1 MYYHE
6 MGGREG
12 VMGPLEAQIRAR
24 HLAAKERLWPAK
36 QGADAPARSPE
47 DVVAALSALRH
58 EFMHLHILLQA
69 KGILEQADIA
79 SPFRLTCAVIRAEV
93 ARFYRIPL
101 AEIDAKRRLEA
112 TIRPRQVAMYLCKT
126 LTSRSL
132 PHIGILFGR
141 DHATI
146 LHAVRKIERLRK
158 DDIQLAAELG
168 ELERRIVALAG

>member
-1 MYYHE
+1 
-6 MGGREG
+6 
-12 VMGPLEAQIRAR
+12 MGPLEAQIRAR

-36 QGADAPARSPE
+36 PSTEPPARSPE
-47 DVVAALSALRH
+47 DVVADLCALRR
-58 EFMHLHILLQA
+58 EFMHLQILLQA

-79 SPFRLTCAVIRAEV
+79 PPFRLTCAAIRAEV
-93 ARFYRIPL
+93 ARFYRVPL

-132 PHIGILFGR
+132 PHIGSRFGR
-141 DHATI
+141 DHTTI

-158 DDIQLAAELG
+158 DDIRLDAELR